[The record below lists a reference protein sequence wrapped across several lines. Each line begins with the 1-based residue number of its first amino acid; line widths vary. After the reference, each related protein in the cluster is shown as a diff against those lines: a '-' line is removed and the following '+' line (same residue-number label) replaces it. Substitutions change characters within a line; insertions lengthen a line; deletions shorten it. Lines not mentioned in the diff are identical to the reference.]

1 MENDRL
7 LIVSFKYTY
16 YFHGAFFYYIFF
28 TIKDTPINSCMLFS
42 NMITYTSSYCPF
54 IVLLKILNVLE
65 LYYYF
70 IIKITICK

>member
-42 NMITYTSSYCPF
+42 NMITYTWCFNASSCSVKNFKRPGT
-54 IVLLKILNVLE
+54 VLLFYN
-65 LYYYF
+65 
-70 IIKITICK
+70 